1 MDNNYTL
8 SNLPPNNGSHPT
20 NVCTQCGTV
29 LGENQLFCPTCG
41 TRKQEIPP
49 NNTCKNC
56 GAQIPQGV
64 AFCTSCGQRV
74 DNASGNVNSA
84 IEQFNNNIAA
94 SKKKKSALKKGLI
107 FGGIGLVVVIAII
120 VFIALNPFGALNAN
134 KESYEA
140 ACTALDNGNYKT
152 AYEAF
157 IALDGY
163 EDSNDKIDDCIY
175 EWVDYILDNGTT
187 ADAESFKNTV
197 RLSNS
202 HHSTIYTKIT
212 NEINAHND
220 FDYWDD
226 YWYDT
231 DKSTVIYNLLQSLPS
246 SYQDN
251 TNLSRLFKAL
261 SNGDVHPVADY
272 IRNNKVFLESVWYLG
287 LVQNFLTQDDMIY
300 AFLEGYW
307 ETADG
312 EYYLNFYQDDEGG
325 TSSSHDLP
333 WVEKPSGTMYYGI
346 KSLIYSWED
355 GDGNSLAK
363 VYRFTITD
371 FNTMTVYCYKDNRT
385 YKLYR

>member
-1 MDNNYTL
+1 MDNNY
-8 SNLPPNNGSHPT
+8 SNAPMSNPPPKN
-20 NVCTQCGTV
+20 NVCAQCGAA
-29 LGENQLFCPTCG
+29 LAADQLFCSTCG
-41 TRKQEIPP
+41 ARKQELPP

-56 GAQIPQGV
+56 GAQVPQGV
-64 AFCTSCGQRV
+64 AFCSSCGQRV
-74 DNASGNVNSA
+74 DSGGGNVNSA
-84 IEQFNNNIAA
+84 IEQFNNNLTA
-94 SKKKKSALKKGLI
+94 SKKKKLALKKGLI
-107 FGGIGLVVVIAII
+107 FGSIGVVVIIAII
-120 VFIALNPFGALNAN
+120 VCIALNPFGAMSEDKNN
-134 KESYEA
+134 YEA

-152 AYEAF
+152 AYETF
-157 IALDGY
+157 VALDGY

-175 EWVDYILDNGTT
+175 EWIDDILDSGTAT
-187 ADAESFKNTV
+187 DAESFKNTV
-197 RLSNS
+197 NLSS
-202 HHSTIYTKIT
+202 SQHSTIYTKIT

-226 YWYDT
+226 FWNDT
-231 DKSTVIYNLLQSLPS
+231 DKATIIYNLLQTLPS

-251 TNLSRLFKAL
+251 TNLSRLFKVL
-261 SNGDVHPVADY
+261 SNGDIHPVADY
-272 IRNNKVFLESVWYLG
+272 IRDNKVFLESVWHLG
-287 LVQNFLTQDDMIY
+287 FIQDFCKQDDMIY

-312 EYYLNFYQDDEGG
+312 EYYLNFYQDDDGG

-371 FNTMTVYCYKDNRT
+371 FNTMTVFCYKDNRT